1 HAGDPCTGGGICGST
16 CNESTDDCFASA
28 ATVCRSSAG
37 VCDVAENCTGAS
49 TTCPADS
56 FSSGNTCRAAN
67 GVCDVAETCSGA
79 SASCPADGFAGAI
92 TCRAATDECDAAEVC
107 SGSATCPAD
116 GKASNSTP
124 CSTDGNVCTDDFC
137 NGTGTCAHTNNT
149 GPCDDG
155 TFCNGPDTCLAGS
168 CTVHPGDPCAGGIGT
183 CAGAC
188 NEATNACDGGDGNV
202 CDDGLFCNGTDIC
215 GGGTCSQ
222 HSGDPCTGG
231 SVCQDSCNEA
241 ADTCNDDLGS
251 ACTTDGNVCTDD
263 ECNGAGTCVHNN
275 NTAPC
280 SDGLFCNGP
289 DTCAGGTCSSH
300 AGDPC
305 IGGGICGSTCNE
317 GPDNCFASGATVC
330 RSVAGVCDVAE
341 NCTGASASC
350 PADSF
355 TSGNTCRGSAGICDV
370 AETCSGASASCPA
383 DGFASSAT
391 TCRAAGS
398 VCDVAEVCSGAA
410 TCPADAFASSSTPC
424 ASDSNVCT
432 DDLCDGS
439 GTCGH
444 TNNTAPCDDATF
456 CNGTDVCASG
466 TCTHAGDPCL
476 AGGECADTCDEDAD
490 TCFSDSNT
498 PCTDDV
504 NDCTDDHCSGTGT
517 CAHTANTAPC
527 DDGTFCNGP
536 DICAAGTCSSHL
548 GDPCTGN
555 PICSSVCDELAND
568 CNDTDGLDCSDA
580 CTEGTCTDGQCEGV
594 ESLLSPTCRWIVIGG
609 VGPVSEGNTV
619 KTTGIRNDA
628 GSLADGS
635 VCGFFSKRSRGVVS
649 GHYVVTAGVG
659 QGVKGFAIKFSV
671 GADVLGDIATG
682 GAGVRVGQVGNIPGT
697 ELKQILFGQ
706 IVEKLDADLQG
717 TGTYIDTTSEHPLV
731 DVCDDDQDK
740 LANAV
745 PLIDALPADVSGT
758 KYRVKPGGL
767 ATIDATG
774 MGTGVFSYT
783 SVKISGRAQIRLVG
797 GPMDVLIIRSA
808 GDIKI
813 GKGANISLSGGI
825 VPENVLFY
833 GKGRRCKTGRQ
844 VIGAGTWFCP
854 AARKF
859 QIGTGAEWTGTWLGG
874 VKDVRIRRR
883 AQLSY
888 APFSGL

>member
-1 HAGDPCTGGGICGST
+1 
-16 CNESTDDCFASA
+16 
-28 ATVCRSSAG
+28 
-37 VCDVAENCTGAS
+37 
-49 TTCPADS
+49 
-56 FSSGNTCRAAN
+56 
-67 GVCDVAETCSGA
+67 
-79 SASCPADGFAGAI
+79 
-92 TCRAATDECDAAEVC
+92 
-107 SGSATCPAD
+107 
-116 GKASNSTP
+116 
-124 CSTDGNVCTDDFC
+124 
-137 NGTGTCAHTNNT
+137 
-149 GPCDDG
+149 
-155 TFCNGPDTCLAGS
+155 
-168 CTVHPGDPCAGGIGT
+168 
-183 CAGAC
+183 
-188 NEATNACDGGDGNV
+188 
-202 CDDGLFCNGTDIC
+202 
-215 GGGTCSQ
+215 
-222 HSGDPCTGG
+222 
-231 SVCQDSCNEA
+231 
-241 ADTCNDDLGS
+241 
-251 ACTTDGNVCTDD
+251 
-263 ECNGAGTCVHNN
+263 
-275 NTAPC
+275 
-280 SDGLFCNGP
+280 
-289 DTCAGGTCSSH
+289 
-300 AGDPC
+300 
-305 IGGGICGSTCNE
+305 
-317 GPDNCFASGATVC
+317 
-330 RSVAGVCDVAE
+330 VAGVCDVAE